1 MRVLVDANRK
11 LSIPLANPQN
21 RVFGDQLLLFDN
33 FSGVNQTNFSDFKSL
48 LLSLWN
54 DAGIRSA
61 FDRR

>member
-11 LSIPLANPQN
+11 LSIPLDNPQN

-33 FSGVNQTNFSDFKSL
+33 FGGVNQTNFSDFKSL

-54 DAGIRSA
+54 DSGIRTA